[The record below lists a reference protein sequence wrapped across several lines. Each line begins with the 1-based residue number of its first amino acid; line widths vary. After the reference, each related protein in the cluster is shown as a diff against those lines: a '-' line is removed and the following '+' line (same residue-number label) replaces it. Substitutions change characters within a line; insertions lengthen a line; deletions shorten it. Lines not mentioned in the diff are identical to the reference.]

1 MSGKNLLLSEFV
13 DFDDDDEADVILSIS
28 NANSSVAAGW
38 GVGAIHPISD
48 YSTALYNFSA
58 KAVSA
63 DGEDNVYKFTV
74 GQFKGFA
81 KDADGNYITDEYNQQ
96 GITFNVYNGATLKT
110 VQVKVAADKG
120 SVGNVAVDESAAPVE
135 YFNLQGVRVANPQNG
150 LYIRRQGTK
159 ATKVLV
165 K

>member
-1 MSGKNLLLSEFV
+1 
-13 DFDDDDEADVILSIS
+13 
-28 NANSSVAAGW
+28 
-38 GVGAIHPISD
+38 
-48 YSTALYNFSA
+48 
-58 KAVSA
+58 
-63 DGEDNVYKFTV
+63 
-74 GQFKGFA
+74 
-81 KDADGNYITDEYNQQ
+81 
-96 GITFNVYNGATLKT
+96 VYNGATLKT